1 MSRNFE
7 LLQRAEKEREHKFPG
22 GNGQGKRPA
31 WLRNFRADLEQPV
44 GALRPRDAVGQKK
57 SDTDSEV
64 SKLVDTVFFDMEPLA
79 PHAVAFAD
87 VEFASA
93 RHSVGA
99 RAGEL
104 LASRVPGPVCLLDA
118 NLAAP
123 SLHEHFHVENHF
135 GWTEALQQARPIQ
148 DFLRSTEGSNLSI
161 LTSGTVEERWED
173 LLEEEEEAVAARM
186 RELREEFDYLLVLCP
201 PVSYAPQAQI
211 LGRHADGMILVV
223 EANCTRRDR
232 ALELKAEL
240 EEADVRL
247 FGTVLNNR
255 TFPIPDGVY
264 SRLDVL
270 LRR

>member
-7 LLQRAEKEREHKFPG
+7 LLQRAEKEREHKFHG

-31 WLRNFRADLEQPV
+31 SLRSLPADLEEPV
-44 GALRPRDAVGQKK
+44 AALRRRGAPGQKK
-57 SDTDSEV
+57 SDPNSEV

-87 VEFASA
+87 VDFSSA

-123 SLHEHFHVENHF
+123 SLHEYFRVENHF

-161 LTSGTVEERWED
+161 LTSGTVEDGWQD
-173 LLEEEEEAVAARM
+173 LLEEEEVAARM
-186 RELREEFDYLLVLCP
+186 RELREEFDYVLVLCP
-201 PVSYAPQAQI
+201 PVSFAPQAQI

-223 EANCTRRDR
+223 EANSTRRDR

-247 FGTVLNNR
+247 IGTVLNNR
-255 TFPIPDGVY
+255 TFPIPDAVY
-264 SRLDVL
+264 SRLDGL